1 MTSSRNEPP
10 TQSKDETDAEWTG
23 TRTSAGG
30 RRSYIGWIV
39 LAVYSLLLVGR
50 ALHHGIGSQTAGLGL
65 WELQDSR
72 RLLGWIGGLV
82 LAAFCESACF
92 LPVGFVAAIAVPRR
106 SGRLG
111 RFPIQLPALVIASS
125 LAVLLYAV
133 EIAWSWDS
141 AAVLGLVFPL
151 LGGLLGT
158 WMGATWLRGRRARL
172 WFVPK
177 AALSVVLAALCAGIL
192 VWLLL
197 EPEPLPFE
205 AAHVTSA
212 EKRRLVDLLRGKDP
226 TSLEEG
232 RTHSLRLTEHDLNV
246 LLAWGLSLGPLERKA
261 QVGLARELALLSVS
275 ARVPLG
281 TEEPRYL
288 NLAMTGCAGVE
299 DGVLRLE
306 VDRCQV
312 GPLEVPRWL
321 LRSVVPIVT
330 SRLGHDRRAKP
341 FLDATRQMV
350 IEPGSILLTYGP
362 LHLPPELRRD
372 LFGPAAAGEEV
383 LASTQAQIDRLLAV
397 AGQPPH
403 AQPSFGLC
411 LETVFALARDRSIQG
426 DPAAEN
432 KAGIFALG
440 VLLGHPR
447 VGELLGSVSAGD
459 EDSAARRALYRVALR
474 GRSDWTKHFCVSAV
488 IAILSDEAV
497 SGAAGLL
504 KEELD
509 ADTGGSGFSFADLLA
524 DRAGTTFAVWATRDE
539 TAARAMQNRLAG
551 GFRVDDF
558 FPLAADLPEGIPDAQ
573 LQSRYGGV
581 GGEAYR
587 RLIEEIER
595 RIAAC
600 AAYR

>member
-1 MTSSRNEPP
+1 
-10 TQSKDETDAEWTG
+10 
-23 TRTSAGG
+23 
-30 RRSYIGWIV
+30 
-39 LAVYSLLLVGR
+39 
-50 ALHHGIGSQTAGLGL
+50 LHHGPGRETASLGW

-82 LAAFCESACF
+82 LAAFCESAYF
-92 LPVGFVAAIAVPRR
+92 LPIGFIAAIAVPRG

-111 RFPIQLPALVIASS
+111 RFHTPLLALVIASA
-125 LAVLLYAV
+125 LAVLLYVV

-141 AAVLGLVFPL
+141 AAALGLVFPL

-158 WMGATWLRGRRARL
+158 WMGTTWLCGWRARL
-172 WFVPK
+172 WFMPK
-177 AALSVVLAALCAGIL
+177 VALLAVLAAVCAGMP
-192 VWLLL
+192 VWLVL
-197 EPEPLPFE
+197 EPKPLPFE

-212 EKRRLVDLLRGKDP
+212 EKRRLVDLIRGKDP

-232 RTHSLRLTEHDLNV
+232 RTGTPNATDRVWEPTHTLRLTEHDLNV

-281 TEEPRYL
+281 REKPRYL

-306 VDRCQV
+306 VDRCQA

-321 LRSVVPIVT
+321 LNSLVPIIT
-330 SRLGHDRRAKP
+330 SRLYHDRRAKP
-341 FLDATRQMV
+341 FLDATRQMA

-383 LASTQAQIDRLLAV
+383 LASTQVQIEHLLAV
-397 AGQPPH
+397 AGGSPP

-426 DPAAEN
+426 DPVAEN
-432 KAGIFALG
+432 RAGLFALG

-459 EDSAARRALYRVALR
+459 ENAAARRALGRVALR

-497 SGAAGLL
+497 SDAAGLL

-509 ADTGGSGFSFADLLA
+509 AGTGGSGFSFADLVA
-524 DRAGTTFAVWATRDE
+524 DRAGTTFAVCATRDE
-539 TAARAMQNRLAG
+539 AAARAMQSRLAG

-558 FPLAADLPEGIPDAQ
+558 FPPAADLPEGIPDAQ

-587 RLIEEIER
+587 RLIEQIER